1 MMKTLGEAGGP
12 LITLHLNV
20 ERKKECDRKKKKKKE
35 KNNPLWITHQMFSK
49 KIPFQ

>member
-1 MMKTLGEAGGP
+1 MMKTLREAGGS

-20 ERKKECDRKKKKKKE
+20 ERKKECDRKNRKKKK